1 MDKKLIKKLLTI
13 ALILAIVATNL
24 PLHGLTVHGNEETT
38 SPIATYASSP
48 YTENEEVEETAPTA
62 PTTPSA
68 SEVEVDET
76 ETIRR
81 ELGAIVASRRSITRS
96 SFMFEAPDS
105 DGVYS
110 DRNWVPDSEQVGL
123 LGRMRSMV
131 AFRGNAH
138 LFGANQSV
146 GQAYGDVSIE
156 SVAVMY
162 GGEYQS
168 RFRNQIGFGHT
179 VSQGESGNWYT
190 TSQNATLMDGRVFT
204 IQTLIDASQ
213 FDEVDYEAFLDSLEF
228 TYGDLPFDDWLGGPH
243 FNNED
248 LSFIHWLGDDLV
260 TYDED
265 TYVLVS
271 TIEFRSPYPA
281 ANPENLN
288 IPFEGYRGTNQN
300 GFSFAMRHVIGTFDL
315 AIYSDAELL
324 GSLPINLNL
333 YDDFNLWSEVD
344 QWARALQA
352 EAGSNNSINGR
363 HVNVTSLGQSS
374 GGQEIWNVVVAASE
388 EAVNDYFQNTRPKMT
403 GDLADLEALRD
414 EVGAGVHHRLPI
426 YFHNI
431 HPDEVTGVDAQLVMV
446 EQLLREDYLTFETV
460 NENQTH
466 GLTDGA
472 LWGTPSPHPNG
483 YVSIGRE
490 ALTSQSDTMTVTISV
505 EEALNHFIF
514 VFVPTNNPDGS
525 DALLRSNYYGF
536 DLNRDASYQ
545 TQIENVLVIQ
555 DVLRWNPLAML
566 EFHGHVAHM
575 LIEPT
580 TGPHNPNYEYDLLQP
595 AMLRAAHIMGRAS
608 ISGAYD
614 RYMIPF
620 EHMTSGWDDGG
631 PMYMPIFLMHFGI
644 LGFTLEI
651 PHTNQDSLDANIAMG
666 WAFVDHAMDYF
677 DELFLNKLEH
687 NRRGMTNADYAHLV
701 DQFFTDPFTT
711 PPTPIGRPRVEGQ
724 SFFPDYWV
732 IPMDHFNQ
740 RNVLEAYHMLAMLER
755 HDVQIQQTTERVTH
769 DGMVFPAG
777 TYIID
782 MRQAHRGYV
791 NTMLEAGYNAS
802 FFTSMYA
809 EITMNFPDLRGFEA
823 MAIWEE
829 DLFAG
834 QAVPVNGLS
843 VPATALA
850 PGESSYLTVRN
861 NSQDSIRLVNTL
873 LGEGINVHLVTSYI
887 QEGLIGDFI
896 VPRSALTPAILDGL
910 FVETTALE
918 AMPSSVEQVI
928 QPRIALLTAARPMN
942 GGIHSPAPYIL
953 RDLGFDY
960 VWVTSN
966 EALADLTPGV
976 DFNIMVNH
984 NQNFEEAWHISNHYN
999 IPIISIQGA
1008 GAINVVD
1015 NLFYDRGAVANSV
1028 PNSRE
1033 GTFLATYSPTS
1044 TITTHYERADAAYL
1058 IGATTFSSIPTGTI
1072 PLITVAAGDFEDVFL
1087 GGWWQGEENQ
1097 AVVPGNATAFTGLT
1111 NGSVPATVFG
1121 TNIFN
1126 RAHSQ
1131 AYHNLFATAAFMHV
1145 SEVEDVARPF
1155 VTATIINEE
1164 DIYLEVELEYV
1175 ASEVEGSTATITEQ
1189 WFMVSNVP
1197 TAPTFDPETA
1207 EADGWQVY
1215 VDPVSINPSEEFI
1228 HWFAVNSYGISAQGN
1243 LAFAVFEPTAPTPPT
1258 GPTVPTIPEIPTI
1271 PTIPGGPT
1279 VPTTPEVPNR
1289 PGLPQTG
1296 ATVLGLGLLGGALVT
1311 AAIIANKKKNQE

>member
-1 MDKKLIKKLLTI
+1 MYKKLTKQVVSVLLVF
-13 ALILAIVATNL
+13 AIMLSSL
-24 PLHGLTVHGNEETT
+24 PLNGQVAHANEEET
-38 SPIATYASSP
+38 SPTTVSTSASYEEEGPTEAEATEVP
-48 YTENEEVEETAPTA
+48 TEAEVEESVPR
-62 PTTPSA
+62 
-68 SEVEVDET
+68 VLGET
-76 ETIRR
+76 
-81 ELGAIVASRRSITRS
+81 VASRRARISRS
-96 SFMFEAPDS
+96 SLNFEGADS

-110 DRNWVPDSEQVGL
+110 DRNWVPDSEERGL
-123 LGRMRSMV
+123 FARLRSMV
-131 AFRGNAH
+131 PHGEGFH
-138 LFGANQSV
+138 FFGASRSM
-146 GQAYGDVSIE
+146 GDTHGDMSIE
-156 SVAVMY
+156 RVAVMY

-168 RFRNQIGFGHT
+168 RFRDQVGQGHT

-190 TSQNATLMDGRVFT
+190 TSQNAMLMDGRTFT
-204 IQTLIDASQ
+204 IQTLVDASL
-213 FDEVDYEAFLDSLEF
+213 FEEIDYQDFLDGLAY
-228 TYGDLPFDDWLGGPH
+228 TYGDLPFDAWLGGAH
-243 FNNED
+243 FNDEE
-248 LSFIHWLGDDLV
+248 LSFIHWVGDDLISYSEE
-260 TYDED
+260 TYILE
-265 TYVLVS
+265 S
-271 TIEFRSPYPA
+271 IIEFRSPYPA
-281 ANPENLN
+281 ANPANVN

-315 AIYSDAELL
+315 AIYSDSERL

-333 YDDFNLWSEVD
+333 YDDFNLWPEVD
-344 QWARALQA
+344 QWARDLQG
-352 EAGSNNSINGR
+352 EAGSNQTINGR
-363 HVNVTSLGQSS
+363 HVDVTSLGQSP

-388 EAVNDYFQNTRPKMT
+388 EAVNDYFQHTRPRMT
-403 GDLADLEALRD
+403 NNLADLEALRN
-414 EVGAGVHHRLPI
+414 EIQAGVHHRLPI

-466 GLTDGA
+466 GLTEGA
-472 LWGTPSPHPNG
+472 LWGTTSPHPNG
-483 YVSIGRE
+483 YVSVGRGD
-490 ALTSQSDTMTVTISV
+490 LGSPNDTTTVTISV

-514 VFVPTNNPDGS
+514 IFVPTNNPDGHN
-525 DALLRSNYYGF
+525 DMMRSNSYGF
-536 DLNRDASYQ
+536 DLNRDAAYQ
-545 TQIENVLVIQ
+545 TQIENVLVVQ

-614 RYMIPF
+614 RYLIPF
-620 EHMTSGWDDGG
+620 EHMTNGWDDGG
-631 PMYMPIFLMHFGI
+631 PMYMPIFMMHFGI

-701 DQFFTDPFTT
+701 DQFFTDPFTA
-711 PPTPIGRPRVEGQ
+711 PPTPIGRPRTEGQ

-732 IPMDHFNQ
+732 IPMDDFNQ
-740 RNVLEAYHMLAMLER
+740 RNVLEAYRMLEKLER
-755 HDVQIQQTTERVTH
+755 HGVQIQRTTERIAH
-769 DGMVFPAG
+769 DGMIFPVG

-782 MRQAHRGYV
+782 MRQARRGYV

-834 QAVPVNGLS
+834 QAVAVNGLS
-843 VPATALA
+843 VPATTLA
-850 PGESSYLTVRN
+850 PGNSTYLTIRN
-861 NSQDSIRLVNTL
+861 NSQDSVRLINALLAADVNVQML
-873 LGEGINVHLVTSYI
+873 TSYTP
-887 QEGLIGDFI
+887 EGLIGDFV
-896 VPRSALTPAILDGL
+896 VPRSALTPAMLDGL
-910 FVETTALE
+910 FVETAALE
-918 AMPSSVEQVI
+918 VMPSTAEQVV

-942 GGIHSPAPYIL
+942 QGIHSPTPYIL
-953 RDLGFDY
+953 RDLGFEY
-960 VWVTSN
+960 TWITSDDV
-966 EALADLTPGV
+966 LAGLTPGV
-976 DFNIMVNH
+976 DFNLIVNH
-984 NQNFEEAWHISNHYN
+984 NQNFESMWQISNDHQ
-999 IPIISIQGA
+999 IPIISVQGA
-1008 GAINVVD
+1008 GATFTVD
-1015 NLFYDRGAVANSV
+1015 HLFYDRGAVTNSV

-1033 GTFLATYSPTS
+1033 GTFLATYSPSS
-1044 TITTHYERADAAYL
+1044 TITNHYERADAAYL
-1058 IGATTFSSIPTGTI
+1058 IGATTFSNIPTGTI

-1097 AVVPGNATAFTGLT
+1097 AVVPGNVTAFTGLT

-1126 RAHSQ
+1126 RAHAQ
-1131 AYHNLFATAAFMHV
+1131 GYHNLFATAAFMHV

-1155 VTATIINEE
+1155 VIATIINEG
-1164 DIYLEVELEYV
+1164 DTYLEVALDYV

-1197 TAPTFDPETA
+1197 TAPTFDPDTA
-1207 EADGWQVY
+1207 EAEGWQIY
-1215 VDPVSINPSEEFI
+1215 VDPISINPSEEFI
-1228 HWFAVNSYGISAQGN
+1228 HWFAVNSYGVSAQGN
-1243 LAFAVFEPTAPTPPT
+1243 LAFAVTESATPTPPT

-1311 AAIIANKKKNQE
+1311 AGIIANKKKNQE